1 MSSFFCILVFMVN
14 ELLVNLVNKVLGSGK
29 RTARGN
35 IAYSC
40 PYCNHHKKKL
50 EINFSENKKG
60 YNPWHCWVCN
70 KKGSRISTLFKKV
83 KAKKEVFDSLFKL
96 IGAETEREVTIEYK
110 ELRLPEEFKTF
121 GNITKSNIEGRRA
134 LQYLKNR
141 NITLSDIKKYN
152 IGYCSYGDY
161 KNHIIIPSYSENG
174 ELNYFTARSFE
185 INPYNKYKNP
195 DTSRDII
202 PFELFI
208 NWDLPIV
215 LCEGPFDAI
224 AIKRNVIPLMGNS
237 ITSSLMKKIVTSKV
251 KKIYIALDS
260 DALKLSL
267 KHAEYLINE
276 GKKVYLIELNGKDP
290 SEMGFAQFTN
300 LIQNTSPLNEYTLM
314 EKKLSLL

>member
-1 MSSFFCILVFMVN
+1 MIN
-14 ELLVNLVNKVLGSGK
+14 ELLVNLVNKVLGVGK

-35 IAYSC
+35 IAYHC
-40 PYCNHHKKKL
+40 PYCNHRKPKL
-50 EINFSENKKG
+50 EVNFSENKKG

-96 IGAETEREVTIEYK
+96 IGSETEREVTIEYK
-110 ELRLPEEFKTF
+110 ELKLPEEFKTF
-121 GNITKSNIEGRRA
+121 DNITKSNLEGRKA
-134 LQYLKNR
+134 LHYLKSR

-161 KNHIIIPSYSENG
+161 KNHIIIPSYDSEGN
-174 ELNYFTARSFE
+174 LNYFTARSFE
-185 INPYNKYKNP
+185 PNPYNKYRNP

-208 NWDLPIV
+208 NWNLPII

-237 ITSSLMKKIVTSKV
+237 ITNSLMKKIVTSKV
-251 KKIYIALDS
+251 KQVYIALDR
-260 DALKLSL
+260 DALKLAL

-276 GKKVYLIELNGKDP
+276 GKEVYFVDLQDKDP
-290 SEMGFAQFTN
+290 SEMGFTQFTN
-300 LIQNTSPLNEYTLM
+300 TIQNTSPLNEYTLM